1 MPYNPNSN
9 NQIINFL
16 CNHSKIDPQHEA
28 SGHLHGDPGLVSAT
42 ADQTLMEYT
51 GGWHPHLP
59 PPTLLPLPSH
69 LTLPSH
75 LPFPSLLPLPSY
87 ISFPPIFISLY
98 YYRWWWWW
106 LLLCRRIFERG
117 TVVVSGTPSEPT
129 RRCRLVL
136 LVPLQR

>member
-59 PPTLLPLPSH
+59 TPTPPTPTYLFTFPSYLPFSPSLPTYLYLSILLPVVVVVVVIGGYLNVAQWLYLARLPSPH
-69 LTLPSH
+69 DDADWSSWYLSKG
-75 LPFPSLLPLPSY
+75 
-87 ISFPPIFISLY
+87 
-98 YYRWWWWW
+98 R
-106 LLLCRRIFERG
+106 
-117 TVVVSGTPSEPT
+117 
-129 RRCRLVL
+129 
-136 LVPLQR
+136 